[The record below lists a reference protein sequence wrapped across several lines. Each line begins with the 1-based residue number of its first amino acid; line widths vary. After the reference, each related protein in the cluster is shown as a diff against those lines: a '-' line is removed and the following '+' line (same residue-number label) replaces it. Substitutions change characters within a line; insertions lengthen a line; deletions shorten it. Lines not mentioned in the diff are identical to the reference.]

1 MLATLRDP
9 STLVCASPSRETA
22 GADESVTVALNGQ
35 CFEGGAAHAS
45 FRFLPPLVPNGS
57 FPSSGAVTGGA
68 AVRVLGAGML
78 DVDARC
84 LFGDEEVAATRLPLD
99 RFEAEGHK
107 RRGSEAEPPR
117 TLAVHAGYAAANLTS
132 VLGCVA
138 PSAQRAGATAL
149 LVRNFDHAFDEVSF
163 RVRVS

>member
-1 MLATLRDP
+1 MRLALAPALAVAVAVALALALALTLTLILTSSLTRCGFGQPSGCDPWPATGASVLATLRDP

-22 GADESVTVALNGQ
+22 GADEPVTVALNGQ

-78 DVDARC
+78 DVDA
-84 LFGDEEVAATRLPLD
+84 
-99 RFEAEGHK
+99 
-107 RRGSEAEPPR
+107 
-117 TLAVHAGYAAANLTS
+117 
-132 VLGCVA
+132 
-138 PSAQRAGATAL
+138 
-149 LVRNFDHAFDEVSF
+149 VS
-163 RVRVS
+163 